1 MYLKSIKEEEI
12 ARQSENTDVIRL
24 LAESGRSAADIIAEQ
39 VGKRG
44 PRFKLPEII
53 FEVEVVEV
61 GDEGEYEPM
70 DDTEDVVAIEEYYVD
85 PWTEDKRGIMSWRGG
100 GWVAGMAYERA
111 VKSAFSGLFEG
122 LE

>member
-1 MYLKSIKEEEI
+1 LYLKSIKEEES

-39 VGKRG
+39 VSSRK
-44 PRFKLPEII
+44 PRFELPEIV
-53 FEVEVVEV
+53 FEEEMIED

-70 DDTEDVVAIEEYYVD
+70 DDQEDVVTIEDHYCD
-85 PWTEDKRGIMSWRGG
+85 PWEKRGDMTWRGG

-111 VKSAFSGLFEG
+111 VKSSFSGLFVGMEN
-122 LE
+122 